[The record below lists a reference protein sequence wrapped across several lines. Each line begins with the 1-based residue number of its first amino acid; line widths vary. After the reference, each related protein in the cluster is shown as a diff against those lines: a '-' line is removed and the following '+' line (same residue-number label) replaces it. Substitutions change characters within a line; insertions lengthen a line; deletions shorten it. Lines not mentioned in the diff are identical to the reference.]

1 MKHIGTYIALVAAAS
16 AAMSF
21 DRYDSFGIRINRK
34 EWRRRKKSK
43 GGGKGRGVIE
53 GLPHKAAPV
62 HPSMRR
68 PWHA

>member
-1 MKHIGTYIALVAAAS
+1 MNKNVQFAALMIAAT

-21 DRYDSFGIRINRK
+21 QRYDVSGIRINRE
-34 EWRRRKKSK
+34 EWRRRRKSK
-43 GGGKGRGVIE
+43 GGGMGKGMIE